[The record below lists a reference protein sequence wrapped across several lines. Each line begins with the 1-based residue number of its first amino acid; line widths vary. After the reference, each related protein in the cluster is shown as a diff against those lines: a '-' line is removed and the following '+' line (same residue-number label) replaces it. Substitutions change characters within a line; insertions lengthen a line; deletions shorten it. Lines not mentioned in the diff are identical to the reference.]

1 MEDKARIF
9 AEYPDFTVRIRE
21 NPPFYKPAI
30 CQKIITQE
38 NPFSTN

>member
-38 NPFSTN
+38 NPLSTN